1 MKTGRDHFT
10 KDLLQVSAYIDN
22 ALSPKENAEFEAHLA
37 ASPNLQQQVL
47 EYKRLKAALR
57 ALPQKKSPRNFT
69 LAPGKVKAARKTP
82 RLAPAF
88 SLATAGVA
96 IMLMLTFAGEFILGG
111 RVSLAT
117 ESMPAP
123 EMKMLEAVDNAEP
136 AEPLIIF
143 WGNEGAVGK
152 GGGSEV
158 VMGLGG
164 GPMMGSEGPFTM
176 PETEIERQVLPE
188 EPPVAIQ
195 AQEGEPRETVIYG
208 LQLEAEANDAAK
220 NGVLS
225 RVFQAMRG
233 WPTIRWVQVGLGTL
247 LLATGV
253 TALVLWLG
261 KRR

>member
-1 MKTGRDHFT
+1 
-10 KDLLQVSAYIDN
+10 
-22 ALSPKENAEFEAHLA
+22 
-37 ASPNLQQQVL
+37 
-47 EYKRLKAALR
+47 
-57 ALPQKKSPRNFT
+57 
-69 LAPGKVKAARKTP
+69 
-82 RLAPAF
+82 
-88 SLATAGVA
+88 
-96 IMLMLTFAGEFILGG
+96 
-111 RVSLAT
+111 
-117 ESMPAP
+117 
-123 EMKMLEAVDNAEP
+123 
-136 AEPLIIF
+136 
-143 WGNEGAVGK
+143 
-152 GGGSEV
+152 
-158 VMGLGG
+158 
-164 GPMMGSEGPFTM
+164 M